1 MNTTLETRPSQHNHP
16 PSAVEQRE
24 PVDAFERFEPRPV
37 RRVGLADRVALR
49 VGVAL
54 VTWSRRPLRLETRE
68 RRANRVEQ
76 HLARLAREHAA
87 ERALRLTTP
96 VR

>member
-1 MNTTLETRPSQHNHP
+1 MNTTLETRQSQHDHP
-16 PSAVEQRE
+16 PSASSEQF
-24 PVDAFERFEPRPV
+24 DAFERFEPRPV

-49 VGVAL
+49 LGVAL

-76 HLARLAREHAA
+76 HLARLAREQAA

-96 VR
+96 LR

>member
-1 MNTTLETRPSQHNHP
+1 MSTTLETRSSQHTHP
-16 PSAVEQRE
+16 PSTPEQLE
-24 PVDAFERFEPRPV
+24 TFERFEARPV
-37 RRVGLADRVALR
+37 RRVGLVDRVALR

-76 HLARLAREHAA
+76 HLARLARERAA
-87 ERALRLTTP
+87 ERTLRLTTP